1 MADRGGPRGESAG
14 LAGGTPLSGPPAAK
28 GRSRAPASA
37 AALVVAASLVGDTL
51 LYTVLPVSAARL
63 GISRPV
69 VGVIL
74 SANRWVR
81 LLTNPLA
88 ARLYERFPAGALVVV
103 ALVIGVVSTATYA
116 APAWLAMLLA
126 GRLLWGLSYSLLRL
140 GSFLAAIDDAQ
151 GHAGRMIGNTRA
163 IWGVGYLAG
172 AVYAPFAVESFG
184 WTGACLGAAAITAV
198 AGLGPAWI
206 VAAWRRGVR
215 FVEAEVTAAS
225 VWEPRL
231 IALFVAASLEL
242 AIYAG
247 VLVAAGGFRVDELF
261 GPGVAVFSLIVPAT
275 FIAAAFALTQRIA
288 QVAWTPI
295 AGRLA
300 DRSAHLAF
308 GISSTVSCLSI
319 VLLAFP
325 LDPVLFVLFGGSA
338 FVSGLT
344 ATIAVEYVVAR
355 RTSSH
360 DRPRILAALHTWQD
374 FGAAVG
380 ALGGGVLAAN
390 GAAPALLL
398 GAAMIAVTLP
408 LWVVGM
414 RTTERIPVTA

>member
-1 MADRGGPRGESAG
+1 VSTPRPWVER
-14 LAGGTPLSGPPAAK
+14 SG
-28 GRSRAPASA
+28 APAIA

-81 LLTNPLA
+81 LVTNPLA

-103 ALVIGVVSTATYA
+103 ALAIGALSTAAYA
-116 APAWLAMLLA
+116 VPAWLAVFVA
-126 GRLLWGLSYSLLRL
+126 GRLLWGFSYSLLRL

-172 AVYAPFAVESFG
+172 AVYAPFAIESVG
-184 WTGACLGAAAITAV
+184 WAGACLGAAAITV
-198 AGLGPAWI
+198 VGGLGPAWI
-206 VAAWRRGVR
+206 VSGWRRGVR
-215 FVEAEVTAAS
+215 FVETEVAAAS

-247 VLVAAGGFRVDELF
+247 VLVAVGGFRVDELF
-261 GPGVAVFSLIVPAT
+261 GQGAPVLSFVVPAT
-275 FIAAAFALTQRIA
+275 FIAAAFALTQRVA

-295 AGRLA
+295 AGRLS
-300 DRSAHLAF
+300 DRSAHLSF
-308 GISSTVSCLSI
+308 GVSTAISCLSI
-319 VLLAFP
+319 ALLALP
-325 LDPVLFVLFGGSA
+325 QGPVLFVLLGGSA
-338 FVSGLT
+338 FVNGLT

-355 RTSSH
+355 RTSAR

-390 GAAPALLL
+390 GAAPALLV
-398 GAAMIAVTLP
+398 GAAMILVTLP
-408 LWVVGM
+408 LWAVGM
-414 RTTERIPVTA
+414 RTTERIVVTA

>member
-1 MADRGGPRGESAG
+1 VE
-14 LAGGTPLSGPPAAK
+14 
-28 GRSRAPASA
+28 RSNAPAIA
-37 AALVVAASLVGDTL
+37 AALVVAASLMGDTL

-103 ALVIGVVSTATYA
+103 AVAIAALSTATYA
-116 APAWLAMLLA
+116 LPAWLAVFVL
-126 GRLLWGLSYSLLRL
+126 GRLLWGFSYSLLRL

-172 AVYAPFAVESFG
+172 AVYAPFAIESIG
-184 WTGACLGAAAITAV
+184 WAGACLGAAAITV
-198 AGLGPAWI
+198 VGGLGPAWI
-206 VAAWRRGVR
+206 VSGWRRGVR
-215 FVEAEVTAAS
+215 FVETEVAAAS
-225 VWEPRL
+225 VWEPRR

-261 GPGVAVFSLIVPAT
+261 GPGVPLGGGFSGGEAPRIVPAT

-288 QVAWTPI
+288 QVVWTPI
-295 AGRLA
+295 AGRLS

-308 GISSTVSCLSI
+308 GVSTAISCFSI
-319 VLLAFP
+319 ALLALP
-325 LDPVLFVLFGGSA
+325 LDPVLFVVVGGSA
-338 FVSGLT
+338 FVNGLT

-355 RTSSH
+355 RTSAH

-374 FGAAVG
+374 FGAAAG

-390 GAAPALLL
+390 GAAPALLT
-398 GAAMIAVTLP
+398 GAAMIAVTVP

-414 RTTERIPVTA
+414 RTTERVAATA